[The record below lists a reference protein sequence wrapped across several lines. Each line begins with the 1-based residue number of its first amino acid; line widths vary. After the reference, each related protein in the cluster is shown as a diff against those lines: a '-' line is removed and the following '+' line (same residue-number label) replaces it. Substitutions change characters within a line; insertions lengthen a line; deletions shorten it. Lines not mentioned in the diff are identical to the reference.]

1 VLKDGKVSRHDIPPP
16 ISFPAIE
23 QNRTCAIAL
32 SDCVCLIPFQ
42 PLLSFPYLHPYHSP
56 CVSRIFLQQ
65 QPSAL
70 QKEVVF
76 VSFFSN
82 SLPHCKNQGYTS
94 TFEALTKQKRSFGYG
109 KEEKAHH
116 SQQSAQHSHPSSQT
130 KQQQSAAKQAS
141 RHPLSFLSLTMTCW
155 GGPWFKFVRL
165 LRVSYKGR
173 VPDLLILHS
182 GGKRLVSFLGHIG
195 GAGAFTKTYG
205 GGPC

>member
-1 VLKDGKVSRHDIPPP
+1 MCHCDICLCLSDP
-16 ISFPAIE
+16 ISAVIVSTLPSTLPLSVCISYLSSATTLRAVERGLFLSAFLATVF
-23 QNRTCAIAL
+23 RTAK
-32 SDCVCLIPFQ
+32 
-42 PLLSFPYLHPYHSP
+42 
-56 CVSRIFLQQ
+56 SRLYVNLRGPDKARMEFWVRQ
-65 QPSAL
+65 
-70 QKEVVF
+70 
-76 VSFFSN
+76 
-82 SLPHCKNQGYTS
+82 
-94 TFEALTKQKRSFGYG
+94 RR
-109 KEEKAHH
+109 KAHH

-141 RHPLSFLSLTMTCW
+141 RHPLSFFSLTITCW